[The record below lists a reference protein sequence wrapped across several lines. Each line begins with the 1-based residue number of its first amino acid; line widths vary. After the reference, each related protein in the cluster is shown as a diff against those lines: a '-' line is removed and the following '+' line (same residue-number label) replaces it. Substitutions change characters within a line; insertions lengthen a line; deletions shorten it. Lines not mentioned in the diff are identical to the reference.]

1 MTSHGRFPK
10 LIGLESAVSI
20 PFVAVF
26 PQEFPHDIPNK
37 MPPAR
42 PFPAAKYHLA
52 MEHSLDDLQTK

>member
-1 MTSHGRFPK
+1 MISHGRFPK
-10 LIGLESAVSI
+10 LIGLESAVSL

-42 PFPAAKYHLA
+42 PFPAAK
-52 MEHSLDDLQTK
+52 